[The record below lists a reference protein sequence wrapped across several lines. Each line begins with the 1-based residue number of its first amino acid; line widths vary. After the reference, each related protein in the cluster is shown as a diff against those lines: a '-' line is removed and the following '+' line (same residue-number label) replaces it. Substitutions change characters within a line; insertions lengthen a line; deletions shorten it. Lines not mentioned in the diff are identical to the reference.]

1 MNLIYSQ
8 NLRVGGLKPI
18 SRTGPSDTNHPQ
30 VYSMSNTD
38 SSHRRAWIWNK
49 YSSASQQIFS
59 LHLFSASKRFKWD
72 RWIFQIYRTT
82 EQNTKNIKDDLQVS
96 WDQLFFVGKQHFV
109 LLRTHITTDLLLRN
123 LYKPSSAAAQAWKVM
138 PIHTHDFTKS
148 NFVYQKT
155 FPVIHRQNLLCT
167 VRVLLKVQS
176 KTTQHKILTQITANK
191 AVQRHPVC
199 QERDLAMWGKSIVK
213 KGLRPRQAIMAHS
226 RWGSKFSTLPS
237 NRFRTSGISLCPI
250 SVPGLASLRRGEVWR
265 AWGSIRTR
273 PLSLAPFRFGSSVDV
288 PTVLMF
294 YSAGCSH
301 EVQRQKKW

>member
-18 SRTGPSDTNHPQ
+18 SRTGPSDTNDPQ

-199 QERDLAMWGKSIVK
+199 QVGDLAMWGKSKVRE
-213 KGLRPRQAIMAHS
+213 GLRPQQATMAHS
-226 RWGSKFSTLPS
+226 RWALHHTVPS
-237 NRFRTSGISLCPI
+237 NLGLGLGTCLWDIPI
-250 SVPGLASLRRGEVWR
+250 TLFLSQARPR
-265 AWGSIRTR
+265 WGMGK
-273 PLSLAPFRFGSSVDV
+273 FKE
-288 PTVLMF
+288 
-294 YSAGCSH
+294 H
-301 EVQRQKKW
+301 EVQSGQDRFLLRLSGLDRLWMCLLYSCFVLQDAHSLS